1 MNGRLRCDLPR
12 KTDLTQLSDA
22 DLEAIMI
29 NHNLTPRKVLKGQT
43 PIEALAQ
50 ELGHAIVLSFS
61 RSVLLQT

>member
-1 MNGRLRCDLPR
+1 
-12 KTDLTQLSDA
+12 
-22 DLEAIMI
+22 MI